1 MLYPEDCYTVF
12 SFYIKPRHRKFI
24 TVYNR
29 AFYNNVINW
38 KINFITSGFFLS
50 PFITM
55 WPFIKPD
62 EIDVAEDEGWVVRR
76 LVDRSRD
83 HPAGQP
89 RGGQPRSAKLI
100 LSQSITG
107 WWFGMVWNH
116 GIFDVSITVI
126 LGMSGEQLTFI
137 FFKMVETT
145 NQSQLILLKL
155 LVREIYRYHRIR
167 CRTRACVFSHMRS
180 RTVKSSDLDLPK
192 LFAGKLALVW
202 EKWHLIKFKVQILEI
217 VTLISGKHVE
227 LKECDYSHLIQHKN
241 YYPLVI

>member
-1 MLYPEDCYTVF
+1 MKLTW
-12 SFYIKPRHRKFI
+12 PRMKDGLFAGWSTEAVI
-24 TVYNR
+24 TPLGSQEGGSQDQPSWY
-29 AFYNNVINW
+29 YH
-38 KINFITSGFFLS
+38 SLS
-50 PFITM
+50 
-55 WPFIKPD
+55 
-62 EIDVAEDEGWVVRR
+62 
-76 LVDRSRD
+76 LV
-83 HPAGQP
+83 
-89 RGGQPRSAKLI
+89 GGLEWLEP
-100 LSQSITG
+100 
-107 WWFGMVWNH
+107 WN
-116 GIFDVSITVI
+116 FDVSITVI

>member
-1 MLYPEDCYTVF
+1 MAGSMLFWMVHGRWGYHHDWWAQMGRQSMYR
-12 SFYIKPRHRKFI
+12 SKDLQYLHW
-24 TVYNR
+24 
-29 AFYNNVINW
+29 W
-38 KINFITSGFFLS
+38 KS
-50 PFITM
+50 
-55 WPFIKPD
+55 
-62 EIDVAEDEGWVVRR
+62 
-76 LVDRSRD
+76 
-83 HPAGQP
+83 
-89 RGGQPRSAKLI
+89 
-100 LSQSITG
+100 TG